1 MICLDVF
8 LNENIKKAVGDG
20 NMKEYEKIG
29 DAANLLI

>member
-20 NMKEYEKIG
+20 NMKEYEK
-29 DAANLLI
+29 NNTYP

>member
-20 NMKEYEKIG
+20 NMKEYEKII
-29 DAANLLI
+29 LIPNYNQ